1 MQDLERFFRLL
12 VSSLA
17 ATDPGRLHGPLPV
30 TEIRQTILPYRA
42 NRRALSLESSEDY
55 ELMLVRLCA
64 GEGGLARTEP
74 EEAHAEFAAE
84 AQSSNPDLGIVER
97 HQAAVVILNPE
108 QVARA
113 RNPVSDI
120 AFAPPDQ
127 RYAPPESP
135 VVQPTA
141 KSPRPVSRRDST
153 EMKSG
158 RAGAICRC
166 CGEKLPNGRKAKFCP
181 HCGQSQA
188 LTQCP
193 ECQVDLEPSWR
204 HCVNCGATLRS
215 G

>member
-1 MQDLERFFRLL
+1 MSDLSRFFRQI
-12 VSSLA
+12 VSNLA
-17 ATDPGRLHGPLPV
+17 ATDPARLQLPLPIA
-30 TEIRQTILPYRA
+30 EIRRTILPYRA

-74 EEAHAEFAAE
+74 EEAHADFASE

-97 HQAAVVILNPE
+97 HEAAMVILNPE

-113 RNPVSDI
+113 RNSVSDI

-127 RYAPPESP
+127 RYAPPKSP
-135 VVQPTA
+135 VEPAA
-141 KSPRPVSRRDST
+141 KSPRPTSRRDSNG
-153 EMKSG
+153 MKSG
-158 RAGAICRC
+158 RPAAICRS
-166 CGEKLPNGRKAKFCP
+166 CGGKLPSGRKAKFCP
-181 HCGQSQA
+181 HCGQDQT

-193 ECQVDLEPSWR
+193 ECQADLEPSWR
-204 HCVNCGATLRS
+204 HCVNCGATLHS